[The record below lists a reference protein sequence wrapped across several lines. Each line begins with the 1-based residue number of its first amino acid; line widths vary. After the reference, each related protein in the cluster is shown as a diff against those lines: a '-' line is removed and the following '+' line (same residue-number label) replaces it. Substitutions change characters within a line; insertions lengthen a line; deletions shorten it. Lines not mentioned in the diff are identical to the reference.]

1 MSVLTEIRNL
11 GRRPSLKIVGAA
23 VAVGVALIPSI
34 YAFERVSLSAS
45 QGRVS
50 TRTAP
55 PQPFVQPP
63 QPFVQV
69 EAPGLIRP
77 PISGVEGS
85 GMRDD
90 DEVIGIEVGGRARCY
105 RLGAL
110 DNRTNHVVNDLIGGI
125 PVSVTYCDITNC
137 VRVYTDPN
145 GTTPLGFGVG
155 GLFTGDGPEMV
166 VKLDGDFYLQ
176 KSGKRIKPG
185 PGPAGIPYDLIEP
198 TRTTWKEWVRRHPQT
213 DVYAGDRAKD
223 SK

>member
-1 MSVLTEIRNL
+1 MLTEIRNL
-11 GRRPSLKIVGAA
+11 GRRPSLKVVGAA
-23 VAVGVALIPSI
+23 IAAGAALIPSI

-45 QGRVS
+45 RDGIS
-50 TRTAP
+50 THTA
-55 PQPFVQPP
+55 PP

-69 EAPGLIRP
+69 EAPGLLRP
-77 PISGVEGS
+77 PTSGVEGS

-105 RLGAL
+105 WLGAL
-110 DNRTNHVVNDLIGGI
+110 GNRTNHVVNDLIGGI
-125 PVSVTYCDITNC
+125 PVSVAYCDITNC

-145 GTTPLGFGVG
+145 GITPLGFGVG
-155 GLFTGDGPEMV
+155 GLFIGDGPEMV